1 MRYHVFWGDTYYPGR
16 ALRDYVASFDT
27 EEEARHSLVGVSGPD
42 WWSIVAEVDGRLR
55 ELDMGEFPFLVDE

>member
-27 EEEARHSLVGVSGPD
+27 EEE
-42 WWSIVAEVDGRLR
+42 GRLR